1 MIEETLAKIEAAI
14 KRIDAADL
22 AKKPE
27 LMRLLA
33 TLKNEVK
40 TLSRTHEDHARS
52 IAGFTQVAAHEA
64 LRREK
69 EPHLRKLSLEG
80 LALSVRSFEA
90 SHPKMVEAANELCK
104 LLAGIGI

>member
-1 MIEETLAKIEAAI
+1 MIEETIAKIEAAI

-33 TLKNEVK
+33 TLKSEVK
-40 TLSRTHEDHARS
+40 TLSRTHEDQARS
-52 IAGFTQVAAHEA
+52 IAGFTEVAAHES

-69 EPHLRKLSLEG
+69 EPHLKKLSLEG